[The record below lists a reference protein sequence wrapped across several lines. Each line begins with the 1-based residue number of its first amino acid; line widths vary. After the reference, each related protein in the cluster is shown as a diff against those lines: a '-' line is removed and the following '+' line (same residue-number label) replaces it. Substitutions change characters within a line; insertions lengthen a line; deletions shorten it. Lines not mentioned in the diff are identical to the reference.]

1 MSTNFMVKYKDMEN
15 CLFCK
20 IINGEIPSTKVY
32 EDEDIFVFLDIN
44 PVNIGHTLVIPKKHS
59 RNILD
64 IEEGDLKN
72 VIMGVQKIS
81 QSIKKAVSA
90 DGINVMNNNEPV
102 AGQVIFHT
110 HFHVI
115 PRFESDGYKNWK
127 GKTKYVEGEAEQVA
141 EKIRKEI

>member
-1 MSTNFMVKYKDMEN
+1 MVKYKDMEN

-64 IEEGDLKN
+64 IEEGGLKN
-72 VIMGVQKIS
+72 VIMGV
-81 QSIKKAVSA
+81 
-90 DGINVMNNNEPV
+90 
-102 AGQVIFHT
+102 
-110 HFHVI
+110 
-115 PRFESDGYKNWK
+115 
-127 GKTKYVEGEAEQVA
+127 
-141 EKIRKEI
+141 

>member
-1 MSTNFMVKYKDMEN
+1 MKN

-20 IINGEIPSTKVY
+20 IIKGEIPSTKVY
-32 EDEDIFVFLDIN
+32 EDENIFAFLDIN
-44 PVNIGHTLVIPKKHS
+44 PNNIGHTLVIPKKHS

-64 IEEGDLKN
+64 IEERDLKN

-81 QSIKKAVSA
+81 QAIKKAVSA

-110 HFHVI
+110 HFHII
-115 PRFESDGYKNWK
+115 PRFESDGYKHWK
-127 GKTKYVEGEAEQVA
+127 GKTKYAEGEAEQVA